1 MLLAVSD
8 KLKILTE
15 KIYEEGVF
23 KAKEESARIL
33 QQATEEAA
41 RIRAEAQKEKEL
53 MLAQARDQA
62 EAQRKKT
69 ESELRLAARKA
80 TSKLKEDLRQ
90 LLTEKVI
97 ANPVHKGL
105 SDPETLARIL
115 VACMESL
122 TRNKAGNFEV
132 SLPPEQ
138 AERVKEALEAGK
150 HQTLASELIVGENQT
165 SGSGFEIIP
174 EDAGYRIRFD
184 ESFFVAYLADFLSV
198 ETRQWVSDSDTSSTG
213 DS

>member
-90 LLTEKVI
+90 LVFFFDQI
-97 ANPVHKGL
+97 HF
-105 SDPETLARIL
+105 
-115 VACMESL
+115 
-122 TRNKAGNFEV
+122 GNQ
-132 SLPPEQ
+132 L
-138 AERVKEALEAGK
+138 
-150 HQTLASELIVGENQT
+150 
-165 SGSGFEIIP
+165 GSGKPCVKTNYVQSSDGHGWKGVGLAKVGIDHDGLVILHSLAMEEFLP
-174 EDAGYRIRFD
+174 FFGSQ
-184 ESFFVAYLADFLSV
+184 SF
-198 ETRQWVSDSDTSSTG
+198 
-213 DS
+213 